1 MSIFYKVLGRIV
13 PRKALYYA
21 LLNVVDALERE
32 GYEVVSMATVLLH
45 CTKD

>member
-32 GYEVVSMATVLLH
+32 GHETISMATILLH
-45 CTKD
+45 CSK